1 MNKSKFWKRK
11 QIQIQYTSH
20 LKKLQSRLEKRH
32 SDVGVQKMEILSVDP
47 VINKTTLDD
56 EDDTIP

>member
-1 MNKSKFWKRK
+1 M
-11 QIQIQYTSH
+11 SH
-20 LKKLQSRLEKRH
+20 LKKLQSRLEKIH

-56 EDDTIP
+56 KDDTIP